1 MHLDKQNHLSS
12 HYYWLYSSRI
22 NLKGFVAVFVQLTAK
37 KTKSHKNT
45 NLSPGPVKKRRG
57 VCSVNRQTASKE
69 RSKRETY
76 SLQLYRLP
84 PSPSRGS
91 QPEREFQYLQ
101 SEKLIQAFCLEVC
114 LQKNIGI
121 FLGSRNYYFIDIQQV
136 PRYLVKMFC

>member
-91 QPEREFQYLQ
+91 QPEREREFQYLQ

-121 FLGSRNYYFIDIQQV
+121 FLGSRNYFNHRYILRYLDIQ
-136 PRYLVKMFC
+136 